1 MSASSTTTTI
11 DVIVELQETHD
22 ELTAAEALLGGIPD
36 WMQELHAEYSER
48 RAAIDSIQEGID
60 QAASDRRT
68 AEAEIAD
75 AQEKLAHYQ
84 DQIGRV
90 RNQRE
95 YSALLQEID
104 IVKQAIQTHDESS
117 LEALERHEA
126 ETGRLEEE
134 RQAFADLEERYNGE
148 LAKWEAQ
155 KPDVAANAASLKAK
169 IDELREQLEPGDLRA
184 FDVNYE
190 RFGGAALAR
199 IQLVQRPGKGPQ
211 MWHCSN
217 CNYRVLPQ
225 ALVEVR
231 NHGSVVL
238 CDSCKRILH
247 FVESD
252 D

>member
-1 MSASSTTTTI
+1 MSSTPRL
-11 DVIVELQETHD
+11 DAIVALQESLDRLARART
-22 ELTAAEALLGGIPD
+22 LLDGIPD
-36 WMQELHAEYSER
+36 WMQELHGEYSER
-48 RAAIDSIQEGID
+48 REAIEEIQAGID
-60 QAASDRRT
+60 QAASDRRA

-75 AQEKLAHYQ
+75 AQEKLIQYQ

-104 IVKQAIQTHDESS
+104 IVKQAIQTHEESS
-117 LEALERHEA
+117 LEALDRHES
-126 ETGRLEEE
+126 ETARLEEE
-134 RQAFADLEERYNGE
+134 RQAFAELKGRYNDE

-155 KPDVAANAASLKAK
+155 KPDVAANAESLKAK
-169 IDELREQLEPGDLRA
+169 IAELREELSPGDLRA
-184 FDVNYE
+184 FDANYE

-199 IQLVQRPGKGPQ
+199 IQLVQRPGKGPR

-231 NHGSVVL
+231 NNGSVVL
-238 CDSCKRILH
+238 CDSCKRILY
-247 FVESD
+247 FVESED
-252 D
+252 